1 MSQQKMDHL
10 KCTDISIRFMWEHE
24 RTAMMKSDGILT
36 EFLARTTLVILLI
49 IRGALLAARQ
59 MLYVFIT
66 KQTSIKAYYYD
77 FTSLYTF
84 SNKPV
89 LSWTD

>member
-1 MSQQKMDHL
+1 
-10 KCTDISIRFMWEHE
+10 
-24 RTAMMKSDGILT
+24 MMKSDGILT

-66 KQTSIKAYYYD
+66 KQTSIKAYYYIASIASA
-77 FTSLYTF
+77 TNQF
-84 SNKPV
+84 SVGQTEVIFENV
-89 LSWTD
+89 NTLMGYLF